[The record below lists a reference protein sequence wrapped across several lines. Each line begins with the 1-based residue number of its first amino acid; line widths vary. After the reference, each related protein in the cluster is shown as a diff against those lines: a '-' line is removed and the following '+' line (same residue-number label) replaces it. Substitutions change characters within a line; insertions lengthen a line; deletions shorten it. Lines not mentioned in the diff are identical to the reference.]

1 MINIDKYLSLNI
13 KGKIIL
19 NINFLLLFLRLLLLL
34 LLLLILVI
42 HQLSLS
48 LLLCIF
54 IISGNLSIFFIIL
67 TICFFFLLF
76 FFFCSCILHG
86 VLRKLEIF
94 LFLLLSYRQIPRFGL
109 AIRKL
114 PFDLSWFQKVN
125 K

>member
-1 MINIDKYLSLNI
+1 MINIDEYLSLNI

-54 IISGNLSIFFIIL
+54 IISSNLSIFFIIL
-67 TICFFFLLF
+67 TICFFS
-76 FFFCSCILHG
+76 FCSCILHG

-94 LFLLLSYRQIPRFGL
+94 LFLLLSYRQIPWFGL